1 MNNITKLEIKPPCPY
16 AMPKN
21 KRENHEF
28 SEFCNFKLG
37 VSPSKILT
45 DIERWLEEDHGGGD
59 STLFSAFESN
69 RMVQFYIVAK
79 QDFILACKPI
89 MEQVFRHVSAN
100 DIEIFSD
107 VQDGDTIKKGTVVI
121 GGRGK
126 AASVLLAERV
136 SLNLCSKMCGVATK
150 TKNIL
155 TEIRKYNQDVYLLET
170 RKTTPGLRLY
180 EKYSVRVA
188 GARNHRH
195 ALDGGAMLK
204 ENHLRSIG
212 FIEDGLI
219 RLQNNLPILTKIEV
233 EVTNLNEFRTAL
245 SLGAD
250 VIMLDNFSI
259 ENVKL
264 AVAEKNKSNPK
275 IKLELSGN
283 LDEKN
288 ISEIVSCGVD
298 YMSMGA
304 LVHKAVWVDM
314 SLQVYAL

>member
-1 MNNITKLEIKPPCPY
+1 MKLEINPVCPY
-16 AMPKN
+16 TMPTN
-21 KRENHEF
+21 KIETQEF
-28 SEFCNFKLG
+28 TEFCNFGLG
-37 VSPSKILT
+37 VSPSKILA
-45 DIERWLEEDHGGGD
+45 DIEGWLEEDHGSGD
-59 STLFSAFESN
+59 STVYSGLKKN
-69 RMVQFYIVAK
+69 TLVQFFIIAK
-79 QDFILACKPI
+79 ENFTLSCKPI

-100 DIEIFSD
+100 EVDIFSNFK
-107 VQDGDTIKKGTVVI
+107 DGDDIKKGDVVI
-121 GGRGK
+121 GGKGK

-136 SLNLCSKMCGVATK
+136 ALNLCSKMSGVTTK
-150 TKNIL
+150 TKKIL
-155 TEIRKYNQDVYLLET
+155 TEIKKLNPEIYLLET

-195 ALDGGAMLK
+195 SLDGGAMLK

-212 FIEDGLI
+212 SIEDALYN
-219 RLQNNLPILTKIEV
+219 LQNNLPILTKIEI

-259 ENVKL
+259 ENVKI
-264 AVAEKNKSNPK
+264 AVDERNKHNPR

-288 ISEIVSCGVD
+288 LSEIVNTGVD

-304 LVHKAVWVDM
+304 LIHKAIWVDM
-314 SLQVYAL
+314 SLQVYAQV